1 MQTDVHV
8 AAEGNRTGGGSTLME
23 TLKTAARLVP
33 RQLNDE
39 VELAKLELGDK
50 KSRLGAIAVFA
61 GIAVVFLMLLVIAL
75 TVAAIAGLA
84 TIMPLWLSALLACA
98 GFLVVVG
105 ISALAA
111 YRKAK
116 ALMPLIPEHA
126 WRGIRH
132 DLGVARQGRDF
143 DPAGLDAPVLTRE
156 EKKARAAQAAGE
168 KARAAAE
175 RAAKDAEQGPKASAS
190 ELVKRTQARRAHL
203 LDLRE
208 ELVEEA
214 NAAKQA
220 RYFLDT
226 AKNRTAELVNQ
237 FTGGAA
243 GPAMELVKE
252 RWKPLAV
259 FAGSATLCIVLLRKL
274 TRK

>member
-8 AAEGNRTGGGSTLME
+8 AAEKNRPGDGSTLME
-23 TLKTAARLVP
+23 ALKTTARLVP

-50 KSRLGAIAVFA
+50 KSRIGGIAVFA
-61 GIAVVFLMLLVIAL
+61 GIAVVFVVLLIIAL

-84 TIMPLWLSALLACA
+84 TIMPLWLSALLICA
-98 GFLVVVG
+98 VLLAVVG
-105 ISALAA
+105 ISVLVA

-116 ALMPLIPEHA
+116 ALLPLLPEHA
-126 WRGIRH
+126 WRGIRY
-132 DLGVARQGRDF
+132 DLGIARQGRDF
-143 DPAGLDAPVLTRE
+143 DPSSLDAPVLSRK
-156 EKKARAAQAAGE
+156 EKKARDAEAAEE

-175 RAAKDAEQGPKASAS
+175 RAAKDAEQGPKASTS
-190 ELVKRTQARRAHL
+190 ELVKRTQARRVHL

-214 NAAKQA
+214 NVKKQA
-220 RYFLDT
+220 LHFLDT
-226 AKNRTAELVNQ
+226 AKNKTAEKVHQ
-237 FTGGAA
+237 FSG
-243 GPAMELVKE
+243 GPAGQATELVKE

-274 TRK
+274 ARK